1 MDVNEGVDETATVG
15 FCAVPPV
22 VMLLPAPTLC
32 TYVVAVERNW
42 LVDALDKNKR
52 DTSVAPE
59 KSVVPLK
66 LAATT
71 EVNEGVEL
79 TATEGLCAVPPVTM
93 FVPALMFR
101 TYVAP
106 VERNT
111 FDRLVPPD
119 VKVLA
124 ATDVK
129 EGVDDTAT
137 VGFCAVPPV
146 TTFVP
151 APTLCT

>member
-1 MDVNEGVDETATVG
+1 M
-15 FCAVPPV
+15 
-22 VMLLPAPTLC
+22 
-32 TYVVAVERNW
+32 
-42 LVDALDKNKR
+42 VDALDKNKR

-59 KSVVPLK
+59 NNVVPLK

-71 EVNEGVEL
+71 DVKLGVDD

-93 FVPALMFR
+93 FVPALTLR

-111 FDRLVPPD
+111 LERLVPPD
-119 VKVLA
+119 VKVFA
-124 ATDVK
+124 ATDVN
-129 EGVDDTAT
+129 EGVELTAT

>member
-1 MDVNEGVDETATVG
+1 MKLGV
-15 FCAVPPV
+15 
-22 VMLLPAPTLC
+22 
-32 TYVVAVERNW
+32 
-42 LVDALDKNKR
+42 LDT
-52 DTSVAPE
+52 D
-59 KSVVPLK
+59 
-66 LAATT
+66 
-71 EVNEGVEL
+71 
-79 TATEGLCAVPPVTM
+79 TEGLCAVPPVTM

-111 FDRLVPPD
+111 LERLVPPD

-129 EGVDDTAT
+129 DGVDETAT